1 MKNRLL
7 CGLLLAGLAGT
18 AALGADKKD
27 LLIFVLAGQ
36 SNMAGRG
43 KPVEPQDQ
51 TPHPRVLVLGQ
62 DKSWKPAVD
71 PLHWDKPPVVGVG
84 LGLSFAKA
92 VADALP
98 DKTIGLVPTAF
109 GGSSIS
115 QWGKDAKH
123 YVNAIEL
130 AGAALKDGTLAGILW
145 HQGESDTKPEAAEQ
159 YQAKLDELIE
169 RFRTDLKTDDAPFI
183 AGTLAEKSA
192 GSEQIN
198 AIFRSLPD
206 RLAKAGVVEAKGL
219 QLSSDN
225 VHFNAASYRE
235 FGKRYAAEW
244 LRMTTL
250 TPLRIAA
257 PVNGHIHP
265 SLCIG
270 KTGTL
275 VVTYGQVN
283 HTDLRITRS
292 TDGGRTW
299 SSPTPFVHTVG
310 KTYYPGSLTA
320 LQNGTMVH
328 CWNRWSTDANQA
340 EPRSVVYS
348 TSDDDG
354 VTWSE
359 PKAFPR
365 NPEVRSVIRHPL
377 VELSGGSW
385 LVSLDDATFLW
396 DHASQASRPFGGGR
410 LHGLVPIVRTPRG
423 TFISGKGLRSTDE
436 GKSWQAIEGFP
447 DIASQGWRHEL
458 VCLRS
463 GWLLASEILG
473 PGFGGERI
481 RNRISRDDG
490 LTWSESFEYYN
501 PHRAINGRACP
512 RTVQLDDHTIGV
524 VFYDIEAKQPGGP
537 GLFFL
542 RIPLAE
548 SLLCAGVPAS

>member
-1 MKNRLL
+1 MTRYSP
-7 CGLLLAGLAGT
+7 CALLLACVLSVSARC
-18 AALGADKKD
+18 AEKKD
-27 LLIFVLAGQ
+27 FLIFVLAGQ

-43 KPVEPQDQ
+43 KPLEAIDQ
-51 TPHPRVLVLGQ
+51 TAHPRVLVLGQ
-62 DKSWKPAVD
+62 DKTWQPAVD
-71 PLHWDKPPVVGVG
+71 PLHWDKPPVAGVG

-98 DKTIGLVPTAF
+98 DKKIGLVPVAF

-115 QWGKDAKH
+115 QWAKDQKH
-123 YVNAIEL
+123 YVNAIERTNL
-130 AGAALKDGTLAGILW
+130 ALKDGTLAGILW
-145 HQGESDTKPEAAEQ
+145 HQGESDTKPDAAAG
-159 YQAKLDELIE
+159 YQSKLDDLIE
-169 RFRTDLKTDDAPFI
+169 RFRSDLPSAEAPFI
-183 AGTLAEKSA
+183 VGTLAEKSE
-192 GSEQIN
+192 GSEQVN
-198 AIFRSLPD
+198 AALRTVPD
-206 RLAKAGVVEAKGL
+206 RVARTGVVEAKGL
-219 QLSSDN
+219 KLSADN

-250 TPLRIAA
+250 LPLRIAA

-299 SSPTPFVHTVG
+299 SMPAPFAHTVK
-310 KTYYPGSLTA
+310 KTYYPGSLTTLA
-320 LQNGTMVH
+320 NGTMVH
-328 CWNRWSTDANQA
+328 CWNRWSTDTNQA
-340 EPRSVVYS
+340 EPRSVLYS

-354 VTWSE
+354 LSWSE

-385 LVSLDDATFLW
+385 LVSLDDNTFLW
-396 DHASQASRPFGGGR
+396 DPNSQMSRPFGDGR
-410 LHGLVPIVRTPRG
+410 VHGLVPIVRTPRG

-436 GKSWQAIEGFP
+436 GKSWQTIEGFP
-447 DIASQGWRHEL
+447 DIYSQGWRHEL
-458 VCLRS
+458 VGLNN

-481 RNRISRDDG
+481 RYRVSRDDG
-490 LTWSESFEYYN
+490 LTWNESFEYYN
-501 PHRAINGRACP
+501 PRRAINGRACP

-542 RIPLAE
+542 RIPLSE
-548 SLLCAGVPAS
+548 SMLYAGVPQG